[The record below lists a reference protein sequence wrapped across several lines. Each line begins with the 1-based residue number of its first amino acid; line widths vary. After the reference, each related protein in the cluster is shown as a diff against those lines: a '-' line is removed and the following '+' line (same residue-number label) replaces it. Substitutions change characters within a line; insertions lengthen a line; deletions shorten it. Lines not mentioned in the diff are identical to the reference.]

1 MKAPTSLGM
10 AALVAVLSS
19 CASTSDLPNM
29 GEMLRDATG
38 QNGRACIRKG
48 DIQGYGVLDGDVV
61 SIDATRNYYLA
72 TVLPGCLD
80 LTTSMGAAFRGDF
93 NEVCGGSADKVL
105 TQENHCTINQMFEFE
120 SREEAFEVFDA
131 VQEKREQLKDSM
143 DAD

>member
-1 MKAPTSLGM
+1 VKFLTSLCI
-10 AALVAVLSS
+10 AALAAILSS
-19 CASTSDLPNM
+19 CASTGGDLPSM
-29 GEMLRDATG
+29 GEMLRDTTG

-93 NEVCGGSADKVL
+93 NEVCGGSADKVF
-105 TQENHCTINQMFEFE
+105 TQDNHCTINQMFEFK
-120 SREEAFEVFDA
+120 SREEAFDTFHSI
-131 VQEKREQLKDSM
+131 QEKREQLKKSM
-143 DAD
+143 D